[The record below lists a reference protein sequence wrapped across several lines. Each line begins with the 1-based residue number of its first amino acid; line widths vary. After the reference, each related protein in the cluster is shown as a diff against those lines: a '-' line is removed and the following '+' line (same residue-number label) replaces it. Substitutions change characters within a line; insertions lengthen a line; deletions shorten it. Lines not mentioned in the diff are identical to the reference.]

1 MQPWAVELS
10 EAVETL
16 LIRTAQSGCAFMSPQ
31 EAGGTMCPKS
41 EQLSGLSR
49 IFDLGDPL
57 SGGDFTL
64 IIFHI

>member
-31 EAGGTMCPKS
+31 EAGWDHVSKVRTAVGA
-41 EQLSGLSR
+41 QQ
-49 IFDLGDPL
+49 DL
-57 SGGDFTL
+57 
-64 IIFHI
+64 